1 MWFSADQ
8 IETPALKKL
17 VQNNRNRVEREL
29 AGILVMVMENHDLEQ
44 LDLCP
49 LDAFN
54 AISKTRLR
62 TDLTQIRKILKKD
75 WKLENQSNSNNYRKF
90 VIWSD
95 GSTNFQDA
103 KGRFSL

>member
-1 MWFSADQ
+1 
-8 IETPALKKL
+8 
-17 VQNNRNRVEREL
+17 
-29 AGILVMVMENHDLEQ
+29 MENHDLEQ

-75 WKLENQSNSNNYRKF
+75 WKLENQPNSNHYRKF

-103 KGRFSL
+103 KGRYFTIDKSFLLENFEEEKFS

>member
-1 MWFSADQ
+1 MWFSAEQ

-49 LDAFN
+49 MDELRRMGTAKSLQQKFYC
-54 AISKTRLR
+54 SKML
-62 TDLTQIRKILKKD
+62 
-75 WKLENQSNSNNYRKF
+75 F
-90 VIWSD
+90 VD
-95 GSTNFQDA
+95 
-103 KGRFSL
+103 